1 MTSIFS
7 ILVIPTTLLL
17 GFKSD
22 SPVLFKYFFFFNVL
36 LIITCIIHT
45 IIKFRKRQLSNEAE
59 SKVIVIDICKIR
71 NIEEIDALTG
81 IDFERFVAY
90 MFQKK
95 GYKTELTKQSHDRGA
110 DVIAEKG
117 KECIIIQVKR
127 SSNSINKNAVFE
139 AFFAR
144 RSYKGTS
151 ACVVTNN
158 ELTAQAMN
166 FAHEYGIS
174 LIDRSGIRKFLRNEK
189 SKAN

>member
-1 MTSIFS
+1 M
-7 ILVIPTTLLL
+7 
-17 GFKSD
+17 
-22 SPVLFKYFFFFNVL
+22 
-36 LIITCIIHT
+36 
-45 IIKFRKRQLSNEAE
+45 KFRKRQLSNKVE
-59 SKVIVIDICKIR
+59 SQVTVTDIRKIR
-71 NIEEIDALTG
+71 NIEEIDILTG

-95 GYKTELTKQSHDRGA
+95 GYKTELTKQTQDRGA

-127 SSNSINKNAVFE
+127 SRNSINKNAVFE